1 MTKQNLDVLRL
12 TCRFDADTADYV
24 RGLADVME
32 LPKAEVVRLAL
43 DYVGDRVPPSLFE
56 ELGELPPETRRE
68 LARLT
73 REVNSI
79 GVNINQLVRAVNT
92 LAVGGAL
99 EGRVLHATEVNHLM
113 CDVREQLEF
122 LHLRI
127 YESCQ

>member
-1 MTKQNLDVLRL
+1 MTKENLDALRL
-12 TCRFDADTADYV
+12 TCRFDADAADYV
-24 RGLADVME
+24 RGLADLME

-99 EGRVLHATEVNHLM
+99 EGRVLNSTEVNHLM
-113 CDVREQLEF
+113 CEVREQLEF